1 MSVERVPKH
10 GKADVAFAGAQLG
23 DAWLLIGSVFAAL
36 VAGSLFGWGAYI
48 GIPLLGYV
56 MTKAYIQWKT
66 NHLPGHLNVLLY
78 RLGMTGYS
86 VAFNR
91 KKKLFIGDGS
101 IVNPGALQ
109 MGAIIRAEGQAIS
122 GEPDDD
128 ALAGSGKRMP
138 PVVDGTGELV
148 N

>member
-23 DAWLLIGSVFAAL
+23 DAWFLIGSVFAAMI
-36 VAGSLFGWGAYI
+36 AGSLFGWGAYI
-48 GIPLLGYV
+48 GIPMLGYFV
-56 MTKAYIQWKT
+56 TKAYIQWKS
-66 NHLPGHLNVLLY
+66 NNLPGHLTVLLY

-86 VAFNR
+86 AAFDR

-109 MGAIIRAEGQAIS
+109 MGAIIRAEAQAVS
-122 GEPDDD
+122 GEPDDGTP
-128 ALAGSGKRMP
+128 AGAGERMP